1 MHVHARIRSVKK
13 TALKRMTDFDVVTF
27 QEQFRFTKA
36 EFLVILSN
44 MQNQNGADLTD
55 ETALPVMVRRIGSV
69 KRDYIRCRSDSHSWF
84 C

>member
-1 MHVHARIRSVKK
+1 LPRARSVKK
-13 TALKRMTDFDVVTF
+13 TALKRMTDFDDVTF

-44 MQNQNGADLTD
+44 MQDHNGADLTD
-55 ETALPVMVRRIGSV
+55 GAALPVMMHMIGSG
-69 KRDYIRCRSDSHSWF
+69 KRDYVRYRSDSHSWF